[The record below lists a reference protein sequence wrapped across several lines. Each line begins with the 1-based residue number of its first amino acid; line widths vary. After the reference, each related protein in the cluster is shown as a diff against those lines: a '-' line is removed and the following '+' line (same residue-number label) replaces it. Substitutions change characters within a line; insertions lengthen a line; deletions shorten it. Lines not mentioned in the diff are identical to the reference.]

1 MMAIT
6 HSLISATGA
15 ILVLGDSSP
24 LVVGAAILG
33 SQLPDIDTTESAM
46 GRLLFPLARFIED
59 RFPHRSLTHSLLFT
73 CGIAIA
79 SIPIYLYVNPKIALA
94 LPLGHL
100 LSCMA
105 DTFTKQG
112 VQLLYPSPMWIIT
125 GSNPNA
131 RLSTGSKGEFWLI
144 GLVTI
149 GLLISLNVATKGG
162 FKVSVDRILGL
173 QDGIVNIYNMQGKT
187 NHIFVEVNG
196 VSAKDRS
203 PINQEYFLIGAG
215 EKQLILADSKGIYK
229 TEVDILPKRLIS
241 RIGANAT
248 TKLDTISFNEDEL
261 FPKLVEIYQAN
272 KNSLI
277 YLTGSLTVDSPEE
290 INFTP
295 APNQLAP
302 ITVNGNTVILEY
314 CPIQLAGRYLLNQ
327 FVTGQL
333 ELKIIYP
340 APSLEVL
347 K

>member
-6 HSLISATGA
+6 HCLISATGA

-46 GRLLFPLARFIED
+46 GRLLFPLARAIED
-59 RFPHRSLTHSLLFT
+59 RFPHRSITHSLLFT
-73 CGIAIA
+73 VGIAIA
-79 SIPIYLYVNPKIALA
+79 SIPLYFYVNQKVALA

-100 LSCMA
+100 LSCLA

-149 GLLISLNVATKGG
+149 ALLISLNIATKGG
-162 FKVSVDRILGL
+162 FKISVDRILGL
-173 QDGIVNIYNMQGKT
+173 QDGIVNIYNLQGKT
-187 NHIFVEVNG
+187 NHIFVKVNG

-215 EKQLILADSKGIYK
+215 EKQLILADNKGIYK

-241 RIGANAT
+241 RIGDPAT
-248 TKLDTISFNEDEL
+248 VKLDNISFQEEEL
-261 FPKLVEIYQAN
+261 FSRLVEVFQAN

-277 YLTGSLTVDSPEE
+277 YLNGSLTVDSPEE
-290 INFTP
+290 ITFTP
-295 APNQLAP
+295 TPGQHNPL
-302 ITVNGNTVILEY
+302 TVNGNTVNLEH
-314 CPIQLAGRYLLNQ
+314 CPIQLAGRLLINQ

-333 ELKIIYP
+333 ELRIIYP
-340 APSLEVL
+340 APNLEDM

>member
-1 MMAIT
+1 MMAVT
-6 HSLISATGA
+6 HSLISATGV

-33 SQLPDIDTTESAM
+33 SQLPDIDTTESAI

-59 RFPHRSLTHSLLFT
+59 RFPHRSLTHSFLFT
-73 CGIAIA
+73 LGIAITC
-79 SIPIYLYVNPKIALA
+79 IPIYLYGNPKIALA

-100 LSCMA
+100 LAIFS

-125 GSNPNA
+125 GTNPNT

-144 GLVTI
+144 GLVVI
-149 GLLISLNVATKGG
+149 ALLISLNIRTQGG
-162 FKVSVDRILGL
+162 FKKSVDSFLGL
-173 QDGIVNIYNMQGKT
+173 ESGIVNVYNSDGK
-187 NHIFVEVNG
+187 NHHIFVRVDG
-196 VSAKDRS
+196 VKADDRS
-203 PINQEYFLIGAG
+203 VIAKEFLLIGAG
-215 EKQLILADSKGIYK
+215 AKQLILADSKGIYK

-241 RIGANAT
+241 RIGATAT
-248 TKLDTISFNEDEL
+248 TKLDVISFNEDEL
-261 FPKLVEIYQAN
+261 FSKLVEIYQAN

-295 APNQLAP
+295 TPNQLAP
-302 ITVNGNTVILEY
+302 ITVNGSTVTLEY
-314 CPIQLAGRYLLNQ
+314 CPIQLAGRVLLNQ